1 MSNAL
6 RQHRVPDSSRIGKT
20 ALAEAVGGVTN
31 IAADLRA
38 QRRAELMAD
47 ASTVTPLSGRARE
60 VSLIAGV
67 LERLEVL
74 IGELND
80 GVEELSAATA

>member
-1 MSNAL
+1 M
-6 RQHRVPDSSRIGKT
+6 
-20 ALAEAVGGVTN
+20 TN